1 MIISNDTTADKTYTI
16 EEFISAKD
24 SDEITYNEFA
34 ISKFLNGFELP
45 VTSLLYD
52 YEAEMASMAVRIKLS
67 DLEFLKYRYKPFLF
81 AYDVYGSTETEFII
95 LMLNGIID
103 PKEFNF
109 NVVKV
114 IPKRNLIS
122 LLGRL
127 HSVNDA
133 YLNNIK
139 TKKLDDI
146 KNNTGNV
153 IWTE

>member
-16 EEFISAKD
+16 EE
-24 SDEITYNEFA
+24 
-34 ISKFLNGFELP
+34 FLNGFELP